1 MSDERANSRPSKS
14 ARKRDLEALQE
25 LAEQMTLLS
34 DAELQRL
41 EVDERLRSAI
51 DLVRPMRPS
60 GARNRQLRHCT
71 KFMDNAALADVQ
83 YYLAD
88 RQSRRLAA
96 NRELHAIE
104 RWRDRLVNEG
114 DKALQS
120 LLENY
125 EALDRQ
131 HLRQLCRDAGRE
143 KETGKPA
150 GAGRKLFRYLREAL
164 PVADE
169 KKINT

>member
-1 MSDERANSRPSKS
+1 MSDERSDSRPSKS
-14 ARKRDLEALQE
+14 ARKRDLEALYK
-25 LAEQMTLLS
+25 LAEQMTALS
-34 DAELQRL
+34 DAELRRL
-41 EVDERLRSAI
+41 GVYERLRSAI

-71 KFMDNAALADVQ
+71 KFMDNTALADVQ
-83 YYLAD
+83 FYLAD

-114 DKALQS
+114 DEALQS
-120 LLENY
+120 LLEDY
-125 EALDRQ
+125 EALDHQ

-143 KETGKPA
+143 KETGKPP
-150 GAGRKLFRYLREAL
+150 GAGRKLFRYLRQAL
-164 PVADE
+164 PIADE

>member
-1 MSDERANSRPSKS
+1 MSDERPDSRLSKS
-14 ARKRDLEALQE
+14 ARKRDLEALQK
-25 LAEQMTLLS
+25 LAEQMTALS

-71 KFMDNAALADVQ
+71 KFMDETALADVQ
-83 YYLAD
+83 NYLAD
-88 RQSRRLAA
+88 RQSRRLAV

-120 LLENY
+120 LHENY
-125 EALDRQ
+125 AALDRQ

-150 GAGRKLFRYLREAL
+150 GAGRKLFRYLRETL
-164 PVADE
+164 PVAHE
-169 KKINT
+169 KR

>member
-1 MSDERANSRPSKS
+1 MSDERPDPRPSKS
-14 ARKRDLEALQE
+14 ARKRDFEALQK
-25 LAEQMTLLS
+25 LAEQMSLLS

-41 EVDERLRSAI
+41 GVGEPLRSAI

-60 GARNRQLRHCT
+60 GARNRQLRHCM
-71 KFMDNAALADVQ
+71 KFMDNTALADVQ

-88 RQSRRLAA
+88 RQSRRVAA

-104 RWRDRLVNEG
+104 GWRDRLVNEG

-125 EALDRQ
+125 EGLDRQ
-131 HLRQLCRDAGRE
+131 QLRQLCRDAGRE

-150 GAGRKLFRYLREAL
+150 GAGRKLFRFLREAL

>member
-1 MSDERANSRPSKS
+1 MSDDRANSRPSKS

-71 KFMDNAALADVQ
+71 KFMDNTALADVQ

-120 LLENY
+120 LLENH

-164 PVADE
+164 PLADE
-169 KKINT
+169 KNINT

>member
-1 MSDERANSRPSKS
+1 MSDERPDPRPSKS
-14 ARKRDLEALQE
+14 ARKRNLEALQK
-25 LAEQMTLLS
+25 LAEQMTALS

-41 EVDERLRSAI
+41 GVDEVLRSAI

-71 KFMDNAALADVQ
+71 KFMENATLADVQ

-88 RQSRRLAA
+88 RQSRRLAV

-125 EALDRQ
+125 AALDRQ

-164 PVADE
+164 PVARE
-169 KKINT
+169 KR

>member
-1 MSDERANSRPSKS
+1 MRDEHPRPRPSKS
-14 ARKRDLEALQE
+14 ARKRDLEALQK
-25 LAEQMTLLS
+25 LADQMTALS
-34 DAELQRL
+34 DAELLRL
-41 EVDERLRSAI
+41 GVDERLRSAI

-71 KFMDNAALADVQ
+71 KYMDNSALADVQ

-96 NRELHAIE
+96 TRELHAIE
-104 RWRDRLVNEG
+104 RWRDRLVSEG

-120 LLENY
+120 LLENH

-150 GAGRKLFRYLREAL
+150 GAGRKLFRYLRETL
-164 PVADE
+164 PVAHE
-169 KKINT
+169 KKINS

>member
-1 MSDERANSRPSKS
+1 MSDERPDPRPSKS
-14 ARKRDLEALQE
+14 ARKRDLEALQK

-41 EVDERLRSAI
+41 GVDERLRSAM

-71 KFMDNAALADVQ
+71 KFMDNTTLADVR

-104 RWRDRLVNEG
+104 RWRDRLVSEG

-125 EALDRQ
+125 EVLDRQ

-164 PVADE
+164 PVAGE
-169 KKINT
+169 KR